1 MDPGLDIHF
10 VHHSW
15 KWNTLSDVLFAG
27 EPGDGSFDATAKALF
42 ACRL

>member
-1 MDPGLDIHF
+1 MDPGLDIYL

-15 KWNTLSDVLFAG
+15 EGDALSDVFFAG
-27 EPGDGSFDATAKALF
+27 EPGDGSFDATAKALL